1 MRGVIINIK
10 FETTSALFA
19 KNNILALEVF
29 YCKKKKNPQ
38 LLSQANKK
46 KNLHTFQSLSL
57 HLFRKM
63 VHYLDKY
70 LYFIHF
76 FNLKSDFYSQLLKH

>member
-29 YCKKKKNPQ
+29 YCKKKKKNPQ
-38 LLSQANKK
+38 LLSQAKK
-46 KNLHTFQSLSL
+46 KKFAYLSIA
-57 HLFRKM
+57 FTAP
-63 VHYLDKY
+63 V
-70 LYFIHF
+70 
-76 FNLKSDFYSQLLKH
+76 S